1 MSQSNASAIKRRTN
15 LQPTT
20 PTIPPAQPPVQTSYT
35 IQQVIATFDKRISQ
49 LEKET
54 VVNSDGS
61 SKTDL
66 MNDQIIDIVE
76 EFNNRFELIVTEI
89 NNLKD
94 IIINLQSFTMDVNKS
109 LMNERIHILSDMGTT
124 ESVITMGP
132 VGPMGPMGPNGPKW
146 SQDLG
151 PMGQMAH

>member
-20 PTIPPAQPPVQTSYT
+20 PTIPPAIQSAQPPVQTSYT
-35 IQQVIATFDKRISQ
+35 IQQVISTFDKRISQ

-54 VVNSDGS
+54 VINSDGS

-109 LMNERIHILSDMGTT
+109 LMNERIHILSDMGSIATT
-124 ESVITMGP
+124 ESMIPSITDISENI
-132 VGPMGPMGPNGPKW
+132 V
-146 SQDLG
+146 
-151 PMGQMAH
+151 